1 MASIYNIQQDLLEI
15 FDQIEA
21 NDGEITPELEE
32 QLRISQDEFEDKIRS
47 YTGVIHQLECDLGAI
62 KDEKARL
69 DAIKK
74 SKEKTIERL
83 KQIMLEAIQM
93 FGDTSKSG
101 TKFIDYGTGKVSL
114 RKSESVELDDD
125 KLKVFTNRFI
135 SYFNWLRY
143 QNTFDQTELDCKEIT
158 DYCNKANGNDFDEYA
173 INPDFTEDDMAKIQA
188 DLDFRISLKDVIAT
202 EEGRA
207 LMRAILNYNTVV
219 SAKPVVDKKALKDE
233 IKSTSVCPTFAT
245 FVTKQ
250 NVIIK

>member
-21 NDGEITPELEE
+21 NNGEITPELEE

-47 YTGVIHQLECDLGAI
+47 YTGVIHQLECDLCAI

-74 SKEKTIERL
+74 SKENTIERL
-83 KQIMLEAIQM
+83 KQIILEAIQM

-135 SYFNWLRY
+135 AYFNWLRY
-143 QNTFDQTELDCKEIT
+143 QNTFDQTEFDCKEIT
-158 DYCNKANGNDFDEYA
+158 EYCNKASGNDFDEDK
-173 INPDFTEDDMAKIQA
+173 IIPDFTEDDMAKIQA
-188 DLDFRISLKDVIAT
+188 DLDFRISLKDIIAT

-207 LMRAILNYNTVV
+207 LMRAILNYNTIV

-233 IKSTSVCPTFAT
+233 IKSTSICPTFAT